1 MRTPFQKKHIL
12 LVEVATRG
20 VKLNP
25 EDWEKAGTYKRG
37 FVKKK
42 KGPQKKAGKF
52 VSTSTQ
58 KRDLSFGTDKDKEPS
73 LPVLKMAE
81 LFKRVFRMKS
91 QDLISE
97 IRSKCFYRHGRSNL
111 VKTSRKPS
119 TGCNAIYVRKN

>member
-12 LVEVATRG
+12 LVEVATLG

-37 FVKKK
+37 FAKKK
-42 KGPQKKAGKF
+42 KGPKKKDA
-52 VSTSTQ
+52 TTQ
-58 KRDLSFGTDKDKEPS
+58 KRDSSYSGSKDKEPS

-97 IRSKCFYRHGRSNL
+97 IRSKCFYRHGQRNL
-111 VKTSRKPS
+111 VKTSRKHS
-119 TGCNAIYVRKN
+119 TGCNAIFVRKN

>member
-1 MRTPFQKKHIL
+1 M
-12 LVEVATRG
+12 ATRG

-58 KRDLSFGTDKDKEPS
+58 KRDSSFGTDKDKEPS

-81 LFKRVFRMKS
+81 LFKRVC
-91 QDLISE
+91 I
-97 IRSKCFYRHGRSNL
+97 
-111 VKTSRKPS
+111 
-119 TGCNAIYVRKN
+119 

>member
-58 KRDLSFGTDKDKEPS
+58 KRDSPYSCSKEEASDKDKEPS

-81 LFKRVFRMKS
+81 LFKRVF
-91 QDLISE
+91 
-97 IRSKCFYRHGRSNL
+97 
-111 VKTSRKPS
+111 T
-119 TGCNAIYVRKN
+119 